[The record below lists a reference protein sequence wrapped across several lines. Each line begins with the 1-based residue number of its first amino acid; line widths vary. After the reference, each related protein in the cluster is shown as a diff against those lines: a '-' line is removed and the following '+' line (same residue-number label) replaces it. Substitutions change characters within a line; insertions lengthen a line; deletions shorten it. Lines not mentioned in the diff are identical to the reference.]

1 MALTSSSTYA
11 EAVAQHADNLAYWE
25 SDAKAKLLLEAVLWL
40 EGNRPT
46 TSADSGTT
54 VTFSAATLASLRQQL
69 TKHLGLDGD
78 GSEDRT
84 RFVRGRCV

>member
-1 MALTSSSTYA
+1 MALTSYT
-11 EAVAQHADNLAYWE
+11 EAVTQYNANLAFWE
-25 SDAKAKLLLEAVLWL
+25 SAAKAKLLLEAVLYL

-54 VTFSAATLASLRQQL
+54 TTFSAQTLAGLRKQL
-69 TKHLGLDGD
+69 VTHLGLDGD
-78 GSEDRT
+78 GAEDAV

>member
-1 MALTSSSTYA
+1 VALESYSA
-11 EAVAQHADNLAYWE
+11 AVTQYNANLAYWE
-25 SDAKAKLLLEAVLWL
+25 SESKAKLLLEAVLYL

-54 VTFSAATLASLRQQL
+54 TTFSPQTLASLRQQL

-78 GSEDRT
+78 GAEDRA

>member
-1 MALTSSSTYA
+1 MAIESYSA
-11 EAVAQHADNLAYWE
+11 AVAQYNANLAYWE
-25 SDAKAKLLLEAVLWL
+25 SEEKAKLLLEAVLYL

-54 VTFSAATLASLRQQL
+54 TTFSAQTLAGLRKDL
-69 TKHLGLDGD
+69 TKHLGLDAD
-78 GSEDRT
+78 GAEDQV